1 MARVSKVEW
10 DHKIKLLATILSGG
24 AALASILSFV
34 AGRRSA
40 HERAAVEGLAA
51 VEVTRIAL
59 SPMADTAWSLG
70 DTLHFT
76 TLAADAHGQAL
87 HAASVTWTVDDPAI
101 ATVDS
106 AGQVVARTAGE
117 TTVTVA
123 IGGRAG
129 RARVVVHPRLT
140 RLAIVSDTVLSIAE
154 GTTLDLRVMGS
165 DARGNWQRPGGVAW
179 SGGDAEVATIDT
191 LGTLRAVAPGR
202 TTITASAVG
211 LAAERQVRVTPVPTS
226 MTLTAGAAQRAP
238 AGQRL
243 PNAVAVQV
251 VSRSGRPVA
260 GVEVRFDPSP
270 AMGEVEPVFAT
281 TDSVGIA
288 ASRWTL
294 GSVPGRQRLAVGVAG
309 IDSALI
315 VTAEADPTPKN
326 TRIALQG
333 DSLAAEA
340 GTMLAQA
347 VLIQVTDT
355 TGVVLADVPVAWA
368 ALDGGAFSQASARTD
383 SMGMAQARWQLGPKA
398 GRQRAKVQVGNPRS
412 LPPFDVTARAV
423 PGAAAA
429 LQLVSGDQ
437 QRGIVGSPLAKSI
450 VLRVTDSLGNG
461 VGGAPIRLVTHAG
474 EIDSVVTTDANG
486 RASARWTMGR
496 MAGEVKVVARLE
508 AIEESAVVTATARP
522 GPAKVIEFASA
533 PSSGTAGRALSST
546 VRVVVRDQFGNPVPN
561 TAVRFTVTSGST
573 SLRSGVSDA
582 SGTVWTKWTLGPK
595 LGNQVL
601 TASVTS
607 PAVKATHTVKAAAPP
622 APKAPATTKRRAT
635 KK

>member
-40 HERAAVEGLAA
+40 HDRAAVEGLAA

-59 SPMADTAWSLG
+59 SPLADTAYSIG

-87 HAASVTWTVDDPAI
+87 HAASVSWTVDDPAI
-101 ATVDS
+101 AAVDS
-106 AGQVVARTAGE
+106 AGQVVARKAGE

-129 RARVVVHPRLT
+129 RARIVVHPRLT
-140 RLAIVSDTVLSIAE
+140 RIAIVSDTVLSIAE
-154 GTTLDLRVMGS
+154 GTTLELRVMGS

-179 SGGDAEVATIDT
+179 SGGDADVATIDT

-202 TTITASAVG
+202 TTIAAAAAG
-211 LAAERQVRVTPVPTS
+211 LVAERQVRVTPVPTS

-243 PNAVAVQV
+243 PNPVAVQV

-270 AMGEVEPVFAT
+270 AMGEVEPTFAT
-281 TDSVGIA
+281 TDSVGVA

-294 GSVPGRQRLAVGVAG
+294 GPVPGRQRLAVEVAG
-309 IDSALI
+309 IDSALM

-326 TRIALQG
+326 TKIAMQG
-333 DSLAAEA
+333 DSLVAEA
-340 GTMLAQA
+340 GTMLTRA

-355 TGVVLADVPVAWA
+355 TGVVLADVPVAWT

-383 SMGMAQARWQLGPKA
+383 SLGMAQARWHLGPKA

-412 LPPFDVTARAV
+412 LPPFDVTAQAV

-429 LQLVSGDQ
+429 LRLVSGDQ
-437 QRGIVGSPLAKSI
+437 QRGVVGTPLAKSI

-461 VGGAPIRLVTHAG
+461 VAGTPIRLVTHAG
-474 EIDSVVTTDANG
+474 TIDSVVTTDENG
-486 RASARWTMGR
+486 RATARWTLGK
-496 MAGEVKVVARLE
+496 MAGEVKVVARME
-508 AIEESAVVTATARP
+508 DIEESTVVTATARP
-522 GPAKVIEFASA
+522 GPARVIEFTSA
-533 PSSGTAGRALSST
+533 PSSGSVGRALSST

-561 TAVRFTVTSGST
+561 TTVRFSVASGST
-573 SLRSGVSDA
+573 APREGATDA
-582 SGTVWTKWTLGPK
+582 AGMIGTKWTLGSK
-595 LGNQVL
+595 AGNQVL
-601 TASVTS
+601 TASVKS
-607 PAVKATHTVKAAAPP
+607 PAVKATHAVKAAAPP
-622 APKAPATTKRRAT
+622 GPKTPTSIQGRRA

>member
-1 MARVSKVEW
+1 MARASKVEW

-59 SPMADTAWSLG
+59 SPMSDTAWSLG

-101 ATVDS
+101 AAVDS
-106 AGQVVARTAGE
+106 AGQVVARKAGE

-129 RARVVVHPRLT
+129 RARIVVHPRLT

-211 LAAERQVRVTPVPTS
+211 LVAERQVRVTPVPTS

-270 AMGEVEPVFAT
+270 AMGEVEPTFAT
-281 TDSVGIA
+281 TDSVGVA
-288 ASRWTL
+288 VSRWTL
-294 GSVPGRQRLAVGVAG
+294 GPVPGRQRLAVEVAG
-309 IDSALI
+309 IDSALM
-315 VTAEADPTPKN
+315 VTAEADPTPRN
-326 TRIALQG
+326 TNIALQG
-333 DSLAAEA
+333 DSMVAEV
-340 GTMLAQA
+340 GTMLAQP

-355 TGVVLADVPVAWA
+355 TGVVLADVPVTWT

-398 GRQRAKVQVGNPRS
+398 GRQRAKVQIGNPRS
-412 LPPFDVTARAV
+412 LPPFDVTARAA

-429 LQLVSGDQ
+429 LLVVSGDR
-437 QRGIVGSPLAKSI
+437 QRGVVGAALSKSI

-474 EIDSVVTTDANG
+474 EIDSFVTTDEHG

-508 AIEESAVVTATARP
+508 EIEESAVVTATARP

-546 VRVVVRDQFGNPVPN
+546 VRVVVRDQFGNPVPK
-561 TAVRFTVTSGST
+561 TMVRFSVASGST
-573 SLRSGVSDA
+573 APREGTTDA
-582 SGTVWTKWTLGPK
+582 VGMIWTKWTLGSK
-595 LGNQVL
+595 AGSQVL
-601 TASVTS
+601 TASVKS
-607 PAVKATHTVKAAAPP
+607 PAVKAIHTVKAAAPP
-622 APKAPATTKRRAT
+622 APKTPATAKKRT
-635 KK
+635 SKK